1 MRFHT
6 TPQFA
11 ARLTAWR
18 EAYAA
23 HDVFV
28 EAGDDAPRGEDR
40 SAAAEA
46 AGDLEYSTLEDF
58 LIAPAFTPT
67 EILGKLTVMRTR
79 DVGEGWTEHYPRYM
93 AQIERDLME
102 QQRPCVSPC
111 MSDLFDA
118 WREAVRALN
127 GDHSGSDTQ
136 IDHLSAALSAAT
148 LPLLTAPC
156 FTPGDFMMKV
166 FVEMLGEHG
175 GTYWG
180 AAQQHKDPGGFLF
193 EIERRELTL
202 GLGLNDGA
210 AQEAYFRDL
219 NDTDLGCCLMALGRL
234 DFDPAAWLAAADR
247 AGLPVTVVVGP
258 DDKQA
263 LWVGMGGSGGDAV
276 QIEREQRVQRLLTG
290 NGGGFGTTRSA
301 AVGAYIMA
309 NEPGRISR
317 ALAPV
322 S

>member
-6 TPQFA
+6 TPAFA

-23 HDVFV
+23 HDVFID
-28 EAGDDAPRGEDR
+28 AGDDAPRGEDR
-40 SAAAEA
+40 SEASNAAA
-46 AGDLEYSTLEDF
+46 DLEYSTLEDF

-67 EILGKLTVMRTR
+67 EILRKLEVMRTR
-79 DVGEGWTEHYPRYM
+79 DVGEGWTDAYPRYM

-102 QQRPCVSPC
+102 QQRPCVSLP
-111 MSDLFDA
+111 MSGLFDA

-127 GDHSGSDTQ
+127 EDHDGSDEHGEQ
-136 IDHLSAALSAAT
+136 LCAVLSAT
-148 LPLLTAPC
+148 IVPLLEAPC

-166 FVEMLGEHG
+166 FVELLGEHG

-180 AAQQHKDPGGFLF
+180 AAQQQKDPGGFMF
-193 EIERRELTL
+193 EVERRALSE
-202 GLGLNDGA
+202 GLGLHDGA
-210 AQEAYFRDL
+210 AQEGLFRDL
-219 NDTDLGCCLMALGRL
+219 NDTDLGCCLLALGRL
-234 DFDPAAWLAAADR
+234 DFEPAAWLAAADR

-258 DDKQA
+258 DNKQA
-263 LWVGMGGSGGDAV
+263 LWVGMGGAGGDAV

-317 ALAPV
+317 GLALA